1 MSALP
6 WPPSAYYWNLM
17 YIGLR
22 TSDALRKK
30 TWRIGSGPGGTSENP
45 QKAKFAEY
53 LFHALR

>member
-30 TWRIGSGPGGTSENP
+30 TWRIGSGPGGTSENH
-45 QKAKFAEY
+45 QNANFAITE
-53 LFHALR
+53 F